1 VSRIPPPTAFLL
13 GAPTAAGKSGV
24 ALRLAE
30 RFGMEIVSADAMQV
44 YRGLDVG
51 TAKPSPADRARVP
64 HHAID
69 VVEPGAA
76 FSVADWVPRAEAAIL
91 DAAARGVACLVVG
104 GTGFYL
110 HALAEGLPT
119 TPAADAEA
127 QAPLWA
133 RVEAEGVEPLAT
145 ELAAAAPQDAARAD
159 RNPRRVVRALEVVR
173 RTGRP
178 PSAFPRRPPQVR
190 VDRTWLLPS
199 MAELDPR
206 IEARARA
213 MLAGGLVE
221 EAAALDPASLATA
234 SQAIGY
240 AEAAAVARGDLD
252 REAAF
257 DAIVAATRRYA
268 RRQRTWF
275 RKHTAERRIARLAT
289 AAEPELA
296 AWLAAAGPAP

>member
-1 VSRIPPPTAFLL
+1 MAHAPSSSPGGAPADAAPRSRPTAFLL

-110 HALAEGLPT
+110 HALAEGL
-119 TPAADAEA
+119 
-127 QAPLWA
+127 
-133 RVEAEGVEPLAT
+133 
-145 ELAAAAPQDAARAD
+145 
-159 RNPRRVVRALEVVR
+159 
-173 RTGRP
+173 
-178 PSAFPRRPPQVR
+178 
-190 VDRTWLLPS
+190 
-199 MAELDPR
+199 
-206 IEARARA
+206 
-213 MLAGGLVE
+213 
-221 EAAALDPASLATA
+221 
-234 SQAIGY
+234 
-240 AEAAAVARGDLD
+240 
-252 REAAF
+252 
-257 DAIVAATRRYA
+257 
-268 RRQRTWF
+268 
-275 RKHTAERRIARLAT
+275 
-289 AAEPELA
+289 
-296 AWLAAAGPAP
+296 